1 MFHAADL
8 SVVLEIL
15 EVVLDKWYEIG
26 TDLKVDAS
34 ILHILDKE
42 FRNVKTTE
50 EKNVRIQRILIEWA
64 GREGVEM
71 VELMNAV
78 RACDEG
84 VADRLQVMKGV

>member
-1 MFHAADL
+1 M

-15 EVVLDKWYEIG
+15 ADVLDKWYEIG
-26 TDLKVDAS
+26 TNLKVDAS

-71 VELMNAV
+71 VELVNAV

-84 VADRLQVMKGV
+84 AADRLQVMKGV

>member
-1 MFHAADL
+1 M

-15 EVVLDKWYEIG
+15 ADVLDKWYEIG
-26 TDLKVDAS
+26 TNLKVDAS

-50 EKNVRIQRILIEWA
+50 EKNARIQRILIKWA

-71 VELMNAV
+71 VELVNAV

-84 VADRLQVMKGV
+84 AADRLQVVKGV

>member
-1 MFHAADL
+1 M

-15 EVVLDKWYEIG
+15 ADVLDKWYEIG
-26 TDLKVDAS
+26 TNLKVDAS

>member
-1 MFHAADL
+1 M

-15 EVVLDKWYEIG
+15 ADVLDKWYEIG